1 MSIEGLIKG
10 ARFKAL
16 DKLKRDVVGV
26 CLDVFPW
33 SEWPYK
39 CDARVDGVRRMV
51 QYRAEDFLTVEVL
64 HE

>member
-1 MSIEGLIKG
+1 MSIEGLAKG
-10 ARFKAL
+10 VHFTAL

-39 CDARVDGVRRMV
+39 CDVRVDGVRRVV
-51 QYRAEDFLTVEVL
+51 QYRAEDFLIVEVQ
-64 HE
+64 